1 MTQQTVRGV
10 QPIPEAGGAQIG
22 ERPTQVRTKDFFQ
35 TGCSHVCNVYVHPAH
50 LSPALH
56 RVESHLTR

>member
-1 MTQQTVRGV
+1 
-10 QPIPEAGGAQIG
+10 
-22 ERPTQVRTKDFFQ
+22 
-35 TGCSHVCNVYVHPAH
+35 VCNVYVHPAH